1 MRAKNERADNYDD
14 EDRREAAVNK
24 NNNKKAKIAKKKTEI
39 VKLPMPVASNY
50 NCEHLL
56 CTAETASRT
65 LAEFGV
71 AIVPGVLNQAQCDAM
86 YRGMWS
92 FVERVSKGVVSE
104 VCGGSRIFI
113 FIFFLIFFLRQ
124 ADQAS
129 WLRFNE
135 TILPSHSMLMQ
146 HWGIGHAPFAWE
158 VRQNPAVI
166 EVFSRLWNTRPE
178 DLLVSFDGSALHLPH
193 EATDRGE
200 FKVRFFIFFIYFFLI
215 FFSSG
220 PLVDA
225 P

>member
-71 AIVPGVLNQAQCDAM
+71 AIVPGVLNQAQCDAV

-92 FVERVSKGVVSE
+92 VVERVSKGVVSE
-104 VCGGSRIFI
+104 VCENFY
-113 FIFFLIFFLRQ
+113 F
-124 ADQAS
+124 
-129 WLRFNE
+129 
-135 TILPSHSMLMQ
+135 
-146 HWGIGHAPFAWE
+146 
-158 VRQNPAVI
+158 
-166 EVFSRLWNTRPE
+166 
-178 DLLVSFDGSALHLPH
+178 
-193 EATDRGE
+193 
-200 FKVRFFIFFIYFFLI
+200 YFFLI
-215 FFSSG
+215 FFDFFSETGRSSVVAS
-220 PLVDA
+220 LQ
-225 P
+225 